1 MVRGTAAP
9 PLSSGMFAVP
19 MHIISMLELCDARG
33 KLQSAAWHAQVAAK
47 RDATVKEIEQAAQGK
62 QRALEDLEA
71 TKSAE
76 KTAKAAK
83 KAQKAAALAERKAAF
98 LEEQER
104 RYAEAKD
111 EVPERHAFL
120 HKEATTGA
128 KRGFTTLPC
137 VYPSI

>member
-1 MVRGTAAP
+1 MFG
-9 PLSSGMFAVP
+9 LS
-19 MHIISMLELCDARG
+19 MHVISMLEFCDARG
-33 KLQSAAWHAQVAAK
+33 ELQSAACHAQVAAK
-47 RDATVKEIEQAAQGK
+47 RDAAVKEVEQAARDK

-76 KTAKAAK
+76 KTAKAAN

-120 HKEATTGA
+120 HKEAATGA